1 MVVTMATPISSHVKD
16 KNSIFTECDEDMI
29 FLVKGKI
36 LVFHQYI
43 YNKDWYLIT
52 CGQIVSFLASCYPSF
67 VLVCVCVSPLILYIV
82 LKQKTNVIFTN
93 AVPSI
98 SRVSRFTLA
107 SEKGSFIMANGISV
121 AVMLVCSA
129 FVYS

>member
-1 MVVTMATPISSHVKD
+1 M
-16 KNSIFTECDEDMI
+16 
-29 FLVKGKI
+29 
-36 LVFHQYI
+36 
-43 YNKDWYLIT
+43 T

-67 VLVCVCVSPLILYIV
+67 ALVCVCVSLLILNIV

-93 AVPSI
+93 AAPSI
-98 SRVSRFTLA
+98 SLVSLFTFA